1 MNNRLVW
8 LVKNSRIYKGTRNFL
23 LRLSDSHRLEVTP
36 AFLFLSQHASGIFNR
51 YDVVVRYMAVVEL
64 EVNGTGG
71 LELYHKMQ
79 KARNQYLLSIN
90 KKIKPEDLLQNKEGT
105 IQQLVESFKKEGYQP
120 DFPISVNANLKLVD
134 GSHRLACALYFKT
147 KSVMVEKSETMEI
160 DYGLDWFREYFEP
173 DQLQSIQDSYQE
185 LLNGIDVKAVLT
197 EILLSEKQVFGRGEF
212 YQSCEE
218 IGIPGQRPT
227 TDRYKIYGLDKH
239 LSPGHNVLDIGCNCG
254 FFTLLIASKAKMA
267 VGIEITQT
275 LVDIAQVTQVY
286 LGRENVQFIQG
297 NFNKIKF
304 DQKFDFICSF
314 AVHHWLGADMSK
326 YGKRLHNLLNPQGKV
341 LLESQNINDQDK
353 DWLDKLAKFKQVGFD
368 EIESGRLKDD
378 GVIERCFSVLEKV

>member
-51 YDVVVRYMAVVEL
+51 YDVVLRYMAVVEL

-227 TDRYKIYGLDKH
+227 TDRYKIYGLDEH

-254 FFTLLIASKAKMA
+254 FFTLLISSKVKRA
-267 VGIEITQT
+267 VGIEIT
-275 LVDIAQVTQVY
+275 
-286 LGRENVQFIQG
+286 
-297 NFNKIKF
+297 
-304 DQKFDFICSF
+304 
-314 AVHHWLGADMSK
+314 
-326 YGKRLHNLLNPQGKV
+326 
-341 LLESQNINDQDK
+341 
-353 DWLDKLAKFKQVGFD
+353 
-368 EIESGRLKDD
+368 
-378 GVIERCFSVLEKV
+378 